1 MDMSTQ
7 LYKKL
12 IDDLV
17 GQRDCVFAKRVREK
31 HLQHL
36 CPQVIA
42 SLDDEVKESIAKMLQ
57 DARDGGIHDTLVYLN
72 EEMTLN
78 EMRIVLDGTELP
90 VEPFDTEMFYDWVA
104 RCNGDAWPDEK

>member
-1 MDMSTQ
+1 MDMPIQ

-17 GQRDCVFAKRVREK
+17 DQRDCVLAKRVREK
-31 HLQHL
+31 HRL

-42 SLDDEVKESIAKMLQ
+42 SLSEEVREVIAEMLQ

-78 EMRIVLDGTELP
+78 EMRIVVDDTDLP
-90 VEPFDTEMFYDWVA
+90 VEPFGTEMFYDWVA
-104 RCNGDAWPDEK
+104 RCDGSTWPDEK